1 MRVSRPIIVTL
12 PDYGV
17 RFAESAHA
25 VGFRMAERTDPYH
38 KLIYVLSG
46 KVAYREK
53 RRASPVEAG
62 AGSVLIVPRGVVH
75 TITDQ
80 ATSILL
86 LLCLS
91 GDFLDREPELA
102 RLWLPLTRVVDH
114 QLELSRPG
122 RQRLEG
128 MWRQAMVEAQPVRL
142 GGGITVRAM
151 AAQTLVL
158 LARLPAQAG
167 GAEASARVAA
177 VRREIE
183 ETFYDEWDLDRAAA
197 RAGLSR
203 RRFTD
208 LFRAAAGRT
217 FWAVLNDLRLA
228 HAATLLQRGEHSIMG
243 VMFSCGFN
251 DVSHFYRMF
260 RQRYGAAPRAWLAR
274 STR

>member
-25 VGFRMAERTDPYH
+25 AGFHMAERTDPYH

-53 RRASPVEAG
+53 RRAVPVAAG
-62 AGSVLIVPRGVVH
+62 AGSVLIVPRGVAH

-91 GDFLDREPELA
+91 GDFLNREPELA
-102 RLWLPLTRVVDH
+102 RLWLPLTRVVDR
-114 QLELSRPG
+114 QLRLGRPG
-122 RQRLEG
+122 RQRLEA

-158 LARLPAQAG
+158 LARLPAEAG

-208 LFRAAAGRT
+208 LFRTAAGRT

-228 HAATLLQRGEHSIMG
+228 HAAMLLQRGEHSIMG